1 MIEEAYEAVEAMGSE
16 NKEHLVEELGDVL
29 LQVVLNAQILSE
41 NSDFSIVDV
50 IDSINQKM
58 IRRHP
63 HVFEKGF
70 KGGKDI
76 ASIKDNWAKIKSE
89 EKNDSKKGAFS
100 KLEKSPLG
108 SLQKA
113 YKIGKRAEKIDFD
126 WDNIEEVLSQFE
138 SEYQELKDE
147 IFAEKI
153 DKDKVEDEMGDMF
166 FTLSQV
172 SRHLGVGS

>member
-1 MIEEAYEAVEAMGSE
+1 MGSE

-70 KGGKDI
+70 KGK
-76 ASIKDNWAKIKSE
+76 
-89 EKNDSKKGAFS
+89 
-100 KLEKSPLG
+100 
-108 SLQKA
+108 
-113 YKIGKRAEKIDFD
+113 
-126 WDNIEEVLSQFE
+126 
-138 SEYQELKDE
+138 
-147 IFAEKI
+147 
-153 DKDKVEDEMGDMF
+153 
-166 FTLSQV
+166 
-172 SRHLGVGS
+172 